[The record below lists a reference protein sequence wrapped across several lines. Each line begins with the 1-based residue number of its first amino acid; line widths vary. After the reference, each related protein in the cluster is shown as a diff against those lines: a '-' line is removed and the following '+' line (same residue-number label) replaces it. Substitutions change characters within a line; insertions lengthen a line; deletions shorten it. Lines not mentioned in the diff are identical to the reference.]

1 MESFCSFSVF
11 SGLNKR
17 RSYIRKMFKV
27 KSTRRNTKRS
37 GSPSHTDGVT
47 PSVTPVDPLAKPTV
61 TNTVDFFQAESA
73 ATSLAKPW
81 LRLER
86 GLRLQKFRVYAEA
99 YPGLSPE
106 EQKSLY
112 AFLMKANDNKQL
124 NTKQQVV
131 YENGVIQSIRGL
143 KVIRTGDIAVPAVF
157 KIEATRLTKKHQDDS

>member
-1 MESFCSFSVF
+1 
-11 SGLNKR
+11 
-17 RSYIRKMFKV
+17 MFKV

-37 GSPSHTDGVT
+37 GSPSHTDGA
-47 PSVTPVDPLAKPTV
+47 PSVISTVDPAAKPTV
-61 TNTVDFFQAESA
+61 ANTVDFFQAESA

-86 GLRLQKFRVYAEA
+86 GLRLQKFRAYAEA
-99 YPGLSPE
+99 YPGLSPD
-106 EQKSLY
+106 EQKTMY

>member
-1 MESFCSFSVF
+1 
-11 SGLNKR
+11 
-17 RSYIRKMFKV
+17 MFKV

-37 GSPSHTDGVT
+37 GSPSHADGA
-47 PSVTPVDPLAKPTV
+47 PSVIPSVDPAARPTV
-61 TNTVDFFQAESA
+61 ANTVDFFQAESV

-86 GLRLQKFRVYAEA
+86 GLRLQKFRAYAEA
-99 YPGLSPE
+99 YPGLSPD

-124 NTKQQVV
+124 NTKQQVA